1 MPERYFDRDLSWLS
15 FNERVLAEADKKEVP
30 LYERLRF
37 LAIYSSNLD
46 EFYRVRI
53 ASLLA
58 LSKLHKHR
66 KDILNELHAIIE
78 QHQNRYGRI
87 LTQDIIPALRSN
99 GIEFLYNTHIPP
111 ALLNPIRNIFY
122 TKIAGHIQVVR
133 LAKGTK
139 FFPGNNKVYLATSLP
154 DNDEIFIVNVPS
166 DKLNRFCAIALGN
179 TTYVIMIDDIIRH
192 NASALFDGV
201 GIRDAYAFKVTRDAE
216 LNLTDDFAG
225 TLTAQLQRR
234 LAVRDFGFATRLLH
248 DASMPERMLHKIIKT
263 LQLADASIMA
273 GGRYHNLRDLFSFPK
288 VNSKFYYEEKPPIP
302 IEVALEK
309 TLFDTIDQGDVMV
322 HTPYQN
328 YDLILRFFA
337 EAAIDA
343 TVEKIYVTLYRI
355 AVDSAIAQTLIAA
368 AKNGK
373 KVTVVVELKARF
385 DEANNLRWAGRMKD
399 AGVTIIH
406 SGTRMKVHAKV
417 ALVVRRK
424 GLETRRYGL
433 LATGNFNE
441 NTARLYTDHVLLT
454 ADSEM
459 LSEVQTL
466 FKMLKKILKDSRQ
479 DNSDNKI
486 FKNLIVAPFN
496 IRERFFALIDREI
509 EHARNGRHA
518 AITIKLNNLEEE
530 TLIDKL
536 YEASGCGVKID
547 LIIRGI
553 CRLIP
558 ESPGLSDN
566 IRVRRIVDRYLEH
579 GRIFIFHNDGNKEV
593 FCGSA
598 DWMNRNI
605 YHRIEVCFPIRD
617 AAIRE
622 QLTRMIRLQ
631 CLDVTQAVSIN
642 KDMKNVYLDTIGQDN
657 VRSQYAI
664 YEMLSDRSAWPIA

>member
-15 FNERVLAEADKKEVP
+15 FNERVLAEADKDNVP

-53 ASLLA
+53 ASIIA

-66 KDILNELHAIIE
+66 RDVLHEIHAIIE
-78 QHQNRYGRI
+78 HHQHRYGQI

-99 GIEFLYNTHIPP
+99 GIEFVYNAPIPA
-111 ALLNPIRNIFY
+111 ALINPIRNIFY
-122 TKIAGHIQVVR
+122 TTIAGFIQVVR
-133 LAKGTK
+133 LTKGTK
-139 FFPGNNKVYLATSLP
+139 FFPENNKVYLATSLP
-154 DNDEIFIVNVPS
+154 DNDEIFIINVPS
-166 DKLNRFCAIALGN
+166 DSVNRFCAIPLGE
-179 TTYVIMIDDIIRH
+179 TTYVVTIDDIIRY
-192 NASALFDGV
+192 NASALFKGV
-201 GIRDAYAFKVTRDAE
+201 DIRDAYAFKVTRDAE

-225 TLTAQLQRR
+225 TLTAQLEKR

-248 DASMPERMLHKIIKT
+248 DASMPERMLHKIVKT
-263 LQLADASIMA
+263 FKLSDASIMA

-288 VNSKFYYEEKPPIP
+288 VNSKFFYEEKPPIP
-302 IEVALEK
+302 IQIASDA

-337 EAAIDA
+337 EAAIDS
-343 TVEKIYVTLYRI
+343 TVEKIYITLYRI

-385 DEANNLRWAGRMKD
+385 DEANNLRWAARMQK
-399 AGVTIIH
+399 AGVTIIY

-417 ALVVRRK
+417 ALVLRK
-424 GLETRRYGL
+424 KGHETQRYGL

-441 NTARLYTDHVLLT
+441 NTARLYTDHILLT
-454 ADSEM
+454 ANREM
-459 LSEVQTL
+459 LNEVQTL
-466 FKMLKKILKDSRQ
+466 FKMFKSFLKDSRH
-479 DNSDNKI
+479 DDSANRI
-486 FKNLIVAPFN
+486 FKHLIVAPFN

-509 EHARNGRHA
+509 EHARKGRHA

-536 YEASGCGVKID
+536 YEASGYGVKIN

-558 ESPGLSDN
+558 GRPGLSSN
-566 IRVRRIVDRYLEH
+566 IHVRRIVDRYLEH
-579 GRIFIFHNDGNKEV
+579 GRVFIFHNGGNEEV

-605 YHRIEVCFPIRD
+605 YHRIEVCFPIYD

-622 QLTRMIRLQ
+622 QLKQIIGLQ
-631 CLDVTQAVSIN
+631 CMDATQAVTID
-642 KDMKNVYLDTIGQDN
+642 KDMKNVRLDTTGKDN

-664 YEMLSDRSAWPIA
+664 YDMLRDRSPRPMA